1 MWGKADPRTRT
12 RTGRRVGRGKHG
24 SRYCRLPQRVP
35 SLLTCRYPHHFHPTP
50 PTPPEISGRAAYLC
64 PTAATTINHSNHHPC
79 SSHRYCACQQCRTV
93 EESLL
98 CHPHRAEFRRVD
110 FLFFVCFFFFFFF
123 GLLSSVFS
131 FPRVEGASVGW
142 MVYRWNVYFF
152 PVVFLDLFLCFWIFS
167 VFFSFLFSSCFVSIE
182 FFVRMS

>member
-93 EESLL
+93 SEPLL

-123 GLLSSVFS
+123 WF
-131 FPRVEGASVGW
+131 A
-142 MVYRWNVYFF
+142 
-152 PVVFLDLFLCFWIFS
+152 LFR
-167 VFFSFLFSSCFVSIE
+167 FLFPS
-182 FFVRMS
+182 R

>member
-79 SSHRYCACQQCRTV
+79 SSHRYCACRQYRTV
-93 EESLL
+93 SEPLL

-110 FLFFVCFFFFFFF
+110 FLFFVCFFFLFFFLVCSLPF
-123 GLLSSVFS
+123 SLSLTLRAPLLD
-131 FPRVEGASVGW
+131 GW
-142 MVYRWNVYFF
+142 FIGGTFIFF
-152 PVVFLDLFLCFWIFS
+152 L
-167 VFFSFLFSSCFVSIE
+167 
-182 FFVRMS
+182 